1 MRVVVLVMVVVMM
14 VVVMVAM
21 AVARTRLRHHGEHR
35 QHAGDRDEL
44 REGHGSFFLLR

>member
-1 MRVVVLVMVVVMM
+1 MGLVVVMVVMMM
-14 VVVMVAM
+14 VVVVVVAM
-21 AVARTRLRHHGEHR
+21 AVARTRLGRHGEHR

>member
-1 MRVVVLVMVVVMM
+1 MGLVVVVMVVMMM
-14 VVVMVAM
+14 VVVAM
-21 AVARTRLRHHGEHR
+21 AVARTRLGRHGEHR

>member
-1 MRVVVLVMVVVMM
+1 MGLVVVMVVMMM
-14 VVVMVAM
+14 VVVVAM
-21 AVARTRLRHHGEHR
+21 AVARTRLGRHGEHR

>member
-1 MRVVVLVMVVVMM
+1 MGIVVVVMVVMMM
-14 VVVMVAM
+14 VVVAM
-21 AVARTRLRHHGEHR
+21 AVARTRLGRHGEHR